1 MSSETDA
8 TWPNIALLNGRLFG
22 LGLSIRL
29 PDDAQVVDLAG
40 ATRAVGGRQA
50 RLLAPC
56 VGTKAQDREWLETQ
70 ESRGMQPAM
79 VAAELFL
86 IPTAPSNPGKGE
98 KIAA

>member
-1 MSSETDA
+1 MSSETAA

-29 PDDAQVVDLAG
+29 PDDTQVVDLAG

-50 RLLAPC
+50 RLLTPC
-56 VGTKAQDREWLETQ
+56 VGTQAKDREWLEAQ
-70 ESRGMQPAM
+70 KSRGMQPAM
-79 VAAELFL
+79 VAEELL
-86 IPTAPSNPGKGE
+86 LLPTAANNAVEGE